1 MAYSKK
7 KEIILIGETGLLSR
21 SFKNSFI
28 KQKIPFQVIKISR
41 KNNIKNREELYK
53 ILKKNLKNKT
63 SYILINCL
71 ASLKPKN
78 KSDFYINENLPKDLL
93 LYPSEGKSFLIQFST
108 NNVLVNQVKDLY
120 TIQKKKSEENI
131 FEIRNS
137 RYKLIRLPFL
147 LPNNNFNRNYM
158 PKQFKLL
165 LRFIDL
171 PLISFIPPS
180 RNIYRPINVQE
191 IVDFTLSSISTD
203 KNNNKNEIISI
214 NGRKEMN
221 LLDISKLLL
230 SKNQKRKKNIFLSIP
245 FPWIILDYFL
255 YKFPFLLNIFKRNT
269 ILQQLLLIKR

>member
-1 MAYSKK
+1 LAYSKK

-21 SFKNSFI
+21 AFKFSLI
-28 KQKIPFQVIKISR
+28 RQKIPFQVIKISR
-41 KNNIKNREELYK
+41 KDNIKKKEELYK
-53 ILKKNLKNKT
+53 ILKNYLKNKT

-71 ASLKPKN
+71 VSLKPKN

-191 IVDFTLSSISTD
+191 IVDFTLSSISKD
-203 KNNNKNEIISI
+203 ENNNKNEIISI

-245 FPWIILDYFL
+245 FPWIILDFFL

>member
-21 SFKNSFI
+21 AFKFSLI
-28 KQKIPFQVIKISR
+28 RQKIPFQVIKISR
-41 KNNIKNREELYK
+41 KDNIKKKEELYK
-53 ILKKNLKNKT
+53 ILKNYLKNKT

-71 ASLKPKN
+71 VSLKPKN

-191 IVDFTLSSISTD
+191 IVDFTLSSISKD
-203 KNNNKNEIISI
+203 ENNNKNEIISI

-245 FPWIILDYFL
+245 FPWIILDFFL

>member
-214 NGRKEMN
+214 NGKKEMN

>member
-7 KEIILIGETGLLSR
+7 KEIFLIGETGLLSR

-203 KNNNKNEIISI
+203 KNNKKNEIINI
-214 NGRKEMN
+214 NGRREMN
-221 LLDISKLLL
+221 LKDISTLLL
-230 SKNQKRKKNIFLSIP
+230 SKKQKRKKNFLFLIP
-245 FPWIILDYFL
+245 FPWKILDFFL
-255 YKFPFLLNIFKRNT
+255 YKFPYLLDIFERNT
-269 ILQQLLLIKR
+269 ILQQLLRIQR

>member
-120 TIQKKKSEENI
+120 TMQKKKSEENI

-191 IVDFTLSSISTD
+191 IVDFTLSIISTD

-245 FPWIILDYFL
+245 FPWIILDFFL

>member
-21 SFKNSFI
+21 SFKNYFI

-245 FPWIILDYFL
+245 FPWIILDFFL